1 MLRPA
6 TEDWESLSLGSL
18 IKDHELF
25 ILKRAITRLIKT
37 RPGGCSEFKSNEL
50 SFTEPVSAAATD
62 GSFTI
67 QEVFR
72 IS

>member
-25 ILKRAITRLIKT
+25 ILKRAITRIKT
-37 RPGGCSEFKSNEL
+37 RPGGSD
-50 SFTEPVSAAATD
+50 SA
-62 GSFTI
+62 
-67 QEVFR
+67 
-72 IS
+72 